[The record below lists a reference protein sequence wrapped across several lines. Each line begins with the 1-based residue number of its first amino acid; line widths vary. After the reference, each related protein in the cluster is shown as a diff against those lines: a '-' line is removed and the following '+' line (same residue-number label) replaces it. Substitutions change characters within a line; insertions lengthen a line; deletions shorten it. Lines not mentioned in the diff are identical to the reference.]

1 MSMDNQHQKIAGYRD
16 LTQQEIDAMNKVK
29 AMGTELGKMIDDMV
43 VTPGLDQR
51 WVSLARTH
59 LQQGIMAAVRAIAQP
74 TTF

>member
-1 MSMDNQHQKIAGYRD
+1 MDNQHQQIAGYRD

-29 AMGTELGKMIDDMV
+29 TMGIALGQMIDDMV

-51 WVSLARTH
+51 WVALAKTH
-59 LQQGIMAAVRAIAQP
+59 LQQGIMAAVRAIAKP